1 MLDTSNPH
9 VTDTLEARDDVL
21 DFVAIGIGPFN
32 LSLACL
38 SEPLEDVQ
46 GVFLERKAAFDWHP
60 GMLLEDASMQ
70 TPFMADMVSLADPT
84 SHFSF
89 LNYLKLHDKLY
100 NFYIRED
107 FFLLRREYNQYCQW
121 AARELS
127 SLRFDHDVQDIQH
140 VGDIYIVRGTRPST
154 GEAFAYRAR
163 KLVLGTGTQPYLP
176 KAADA
181 VRDVVPVAGSR
192 VCHNAH
198 YLARKEELT
207 SQPAI
212 TIIGSGQSA
221 AEIYLDLL
229 REIDQH
235 SYQLNWITRSPRF
248 FPLEYGKLTLEMTSP
263 DYIDY
268 FHALPREQ
276 RNTLLATQKGLYK
289 GINLELIDEIYDTL
303 YAKQLQGVVPT
314 TLMTNTELTSL
325 NKQETNGDFTLGL
338 YQREQQQAWR
348 HGTSAVVLA
357 TGYHYV
363 APPFLR
369 SIESRIRRDEEGRYA
384 VGRFYAVDTQSTA
397 DADGNEGD
405 QSPFAGEI
413 FVQNAELHTHSL
425 AAPDLG
431 MACYRNSCILRAITG
446 REVYTIER
454 RIAFQSFG
462 TPGSEKGC
470 GNGFTPLPAAH
481 LPYGETDIH
490 AGTSSTG
497 LSSAGTASTDSSS
510 IDTVSD
516 TQADTTHTAAPQHRE
531 TTA

>member
-1 MLDTSNPH
+1 MSDTPSA
-9 VTDTLEARDDVL
+9 DSTLSANADLSTPQDEVL
-21 DFVAIGIGPFN
+21 DFIAIGIGPFN

-38 SEPLEDVQ
+38 SEPLDDAN
-46 GVFLERKAAFDWHP
+46 GVFLERKAEFDWHP

-127 SLRFDHDVQDIQH
+127 SLRFDHEVEDIQQ
-140 VGDIYIVRGTRPST
+140 VGDIYVVRGTRPST
-154 GEAFAYRAR
+154 GVAFVHRGR

-176 KAADA
+176 SAADA
-181 VRDVVPVAGSR
+181 VRSDVPIAGSR
-192 VCHNAH
+192 VCHNAQ
-198 YLARKEELT
+198 YLARKDELT

-235 SYQLNWITRSPRF
+235 DYQLNWITRSPRF

-289 GINLELIDEIYDTL
+289 GINLELIDEIYNTL

-325 NKQETNGDFTLGL
+325 NRDTASGDFTLGL

-348 HGTSAVVLA
+348 HDTSAVVLA

-363 APPFLR
+363 APSFLH
-369 SIESRIRRDEEGRYA
+369 SIESRIRRDEQGRYA
-384 VGRFYAVDTQSTA
+384 VGRFYAIDLEGTA
-397 DADGNEGD
+397 GADGNVGD
-405 QSPFAGEI
+405 QSPTGGKI

-446 REVYTIER
+446 REAYPIER

-462 TPGSEKGC
+462 APSSDKEGGKRS

-481 LPYGETDIH
+481 LPYGESSPH
-490 AGTSSTG
+490 ASATANAA
-497 LSSAGTASTDSSS
+497 LSSA
-510 IDTVSD
+510 
-516 TQADTTHTAAPQHRE
+516 ADITEHTAAPQHRE